1 MRTTLLKRVLV
12 LTAVLSGLTLF
23 GPAGTAGDD
32 KDFKPLFNGKDFTG
46 LKFFLDPKAKDADPA
61 KTWTVVEGYIRCSG
75 KPDGYFYTDKSYK
88 NYVLR
93 YDWRYPKDSKPESNS
108 GCLVHIQEPHK
119 KWPKSVEP
127 QGRYMDHGKLFM
139 IGIDKG
145 KVEFNKF
152 DADAQKKALKP
163 MGEWSTTEITCK
175 PDGTVT
181 VRLNGVEVS
190 SGKTDLTQGPIGWQ
204 SEGAEI
210 HFKNLKIKE
219 MK

>member
-1 MRTTLLKRVLV
+1 MRLTFLKRALA
-12 LTAVLSGLTLF
+12 LTALLAGLSGL
-23 GPAGTAGDD
+23 GRAGAGDD
-32 KDFKPLFNGKDFTG
+32 KDFKPLFNGKDMTG
-46 LKFFLDPKAKDADPA
+46 FKFFLNAKDADPA
-61 KTWTVVEGYIRCSG
+61 KTWSVKEGVIICAG
-75 KPDGYFYTDKSYK
+75 KPSGYFYTDKGYK

-93 YDWRYPKDSKPESNS
+93 YDWRYPKESKPESNS

-119 KWPKSVEP
+119 QWPKSVEP

-175 PDGTVT
+175 PDGTVS
-181 VRLNGVEVS
+181 VKLNGVEVS
-190 SGKTDLTQGPIGWQ
+190 SGKTDLTEGPIGFQ

-210 HFKNLKIKE
+210 HFKNIKIKE